1 MKEDILVVE
10 ANTLKEFINGKPGLK
25 DANEKMLFGIIEKNG
40 LFKDRDTVEVDPY
53 YKQIIPYIAMVNDKN
68 EILTLKRLTT
78 QSEKRLHNKISLG
91 VGGHVNNEDSETPL
105 EAFKK
110 GMQREIDEEV
120 KVKLMETPEFLG
132 VIYDNTTSVGQVHL
146 GMAYKVKIDFFG
158 INEKDKFEY
167 SWKTPDELANEIEAM
182 ENWSKFILNKLS

>member
-53 YKQIIPYIAMVNDKN
+53 YKQIIPYIAMINDKN

>member
-10 ANTLKEFINGKPGLK
+10 ANALKAFINGKPGLK

-53 YKQIIPYIAMVNDKN
+53 YKQIIPYIAMINDKN

>member
-1 MKEDILVVE
+1 MKEDILVIE
-10 ANTLKEFINGKPGLK
+10 TENLKEFIQGDPGLK
-25 DANEKMLFGIIEKNG
+25 DADEKVLFGIIEKKG
-40 LFKDRDTVEVDPY
+40 LFKARDRVEQGSH
-53 YKQIIPYIAMVNDKN
+53 YKQVIPYIAMVNEKN

-120 KVKLMETPEFLG
+120 EVQLKETPEFLG
-132 VIYDNTTSVGQVHL
+132 VIYDNSTNVGQVHL
-146 GMAYKVKIDFFG
+146 GMAYKVKIEFYG
-158 INEKDKFEY
+158 INEKDKFDY
-167 SWKTPDELANEIEAM
+167 TWKRVDELTNEIEAM
-182 ENWSKFILNKLS
+182 ENWSKFILNKMK

>member
-53 YKQIIPYIAMVNDKN
+53 YKQIIPYIAMINDKN

-91 VGGHVNNEDSETPL
+91 VGGHVNNKDSETPL

>member
-1 MKEDILVVE
+1 MKEDILVIE
-10 ANTLKEFINGKPGLK
+10 AEFLKDFINGRPGLK
-25 DANEKMLFGIIEKNG
+25 KAEEEILLQIIDNKG
-40 LFKDRDTVEVDPY
+40 LFKEREKVEHDPY
-53 YKQIIPYIAMVNDKN
+53 YKQIIPYIAMVNEKN

-105 EAFKK
+105 EAFRK

-120 KVKLMETPEFLG
+120 QVELKEAPKFLG

-146 GMAYKVKIDFFG
+146 GMAYKVKIHFFG
-158 INEKDKFEY
+158 INEKDKFDY
-167 SWKTPDELANEIEAM
+167 TWKKVGELADQIEEM
-182 ENWSKFILNKLS
+182 ENWSKFILNKL